1 MSKHVEPESLK
12 SKSLKVTPRDP
23 KPLESWHKYLD
34 SQGAVWH
41 DGTITHFKTQTAG
54 EYTSV
59 NKLIIA
65 NHLAY
70 ILVSGTESIKFLQGQ
85 VTCDMQ
91 TLSSEHSVIG
101 AHCNLKG
108 RMVFSFHAILLTS
121 DDSSTKVALIMHRE
135 LIETAMFALKKF
147 AVFSKV
153 DISQSED
160 YQLLALTGPQL
171 DDISAINIDSTNTDS
186 AIDLQLPMDIKQC
199 KNNDGSIAIKLSDDR
214 ILFFMA
220 TKNCAS
226 FWERYAKTCEAYGS
240 SSWDL
245 ADITEGFGHVRAKTS
260 EMFIP
265 QMLNYQM
272 IDGVSFKKG
281 CYIGQ
286 EVVARMQ
293 YLGKLKRHMRRG
305 LMATKEAPAPGTALI
320 SEESTQ
326 SVGNIVL
333 GAMLDEAHCE
343 ILAVIT
349 DKFSASKTLTSQ
361 DNSAKI
367 IRWLPLPYAI
377 PK

>member
-1 MSKHVEPESLK
+1 MSKHIEPESLK
-12 SKSLKVTPRDP
+12 SEA
-23 KPLESWHKYLD
+23 LESWHNYL
-34 SQGAVWH
+34 SRRGAIWN
-41 DGTITHFKTQTAG
+41 DGVITHFKTQTPSDAKSA
-54 EYTSV
+54 TR
-59 NKLIIA
+59 LIIA

-70 ILVSGTESIKFLQGQ
+70 ILVSGAESIKFLQGQ

-91 TLSSEHSVIG
+91 SLSSERSVIG

-108 RMVFSFHAILLTS
+108 RMVFSFHAIIVAS
-121 DDSSTKVALIMHRE
+121 NDKSTEVALIMHRE
-135 LIETAMFALKKF
+135 LIESAMSALKKF

-153 DISQSED
+153 GISHSED
-160 YQLLALTGPQL
+160 FQLLALTGPLL
-171 DDISAINIDSTNTDS
+171 DDTYSENTD
-186 AIDLQLPMDIKQC
+186 AANTLQIPQDIKQC
-199 KNNDGSIAIKLSDDR
+199 KTDDESIAIKLSDER
-214 ILFFMA
+214 VLFFVA
-220 TKNCAS
+220 TKNCVS
-226 FWERYAKTCEAYGS
+226 FWDRHANTCEAHGS

-245 ADITEGFGHVRAKTS
+245 ADITEGLGQVRAETS

-305 LMATKEAPAPGTALI
+305 LMATTEVPVPGTALI
-320 SEESTQ
+320 SEESSQ

-333 GAMLDEAHCE
+333 AAMVDEAHCE
-343 ILAVIT
+343 ILAVVT
-349 DKFSASKTLTSQ
+349 DKFSSSKTLTNQ